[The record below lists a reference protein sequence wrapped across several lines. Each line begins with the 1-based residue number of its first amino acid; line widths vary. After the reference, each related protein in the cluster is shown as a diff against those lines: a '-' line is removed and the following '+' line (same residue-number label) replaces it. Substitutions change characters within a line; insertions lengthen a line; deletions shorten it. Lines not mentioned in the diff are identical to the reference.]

1 MPICIECRYPVSQL
15 YHVLHSGNTGARKP
29 PPINR
34 STKPTPSHTAK
45 KGEAPVR
52 GKPKTAPAVIGGDVR
67 LTQCP
72 RCKRFA
78 DKYVEHDYIVLFID
92 LVLVKPQVY
101 RHLLFNRLG
110 RDNDELDPSITRL
123 GTLLLLFDVYLTWSR
138 IETLPPHMTAS
149 SPIPHLPILLQYAFY
164 LIFCATTTIGQ
175 HLTIRWLAQVTGLGA
190 RSIDEDKDA
199 SREVNEDAPVRST
212 PNGILTALFVS
223 SCMKLFPILMVV
235 WRYNDVAGSVGRG
248 VEWAVAVQNLEA
260 LRILLECGYLG
271 AATLVGAGWM
281 VRWAVAR
288 VILGFVGLGECQ
300 QSRGKETMAQHG
312 GAADTYYNS
321 GGGQQFQSGQQ
332 SYNNGYQ
339 QPQYP
344 PGPDPK
350 YQQPPPNYGQNY
362 QDTVQAGG
370 GGKQTF
376 EQAFK
381 IDKPKYNDLWAGILL
396 ILTFLGFV
404 AVSGLSLQ
412 GYSSNKHVSGGG
424 IYHAPNDF
432 SLNTNT
438 MILFAFIL
446 AIAFVFSW
454 AYFTAARA
462 FTKQF
467 IWITGILHIA
477 FGIGTCIY
485 YFYRHYYSAAI
496 VFALFSIFS
505 IICFISWIP
514 RIPFSVVMLQQTMD
528 VAKSFGHVF
537 LVSAIGG
544 IVSVA
549 FGAWFS
555 VTLVAI
561 YVKYQPS
568 SGGTNPACSSGSGG
582 TCSSA
587 KVIGLIVFVTFAGYW
602 ITEWIKN
609 TIHSVIAGVY
619 GSWFFCAGKPGGM
632 PSGATRGAFRRSIT
646 YSFGSISFGSLVV
659 ALINMV
665 RQAVS
670 IAQQQ
675 EAQQGNIVASMAFC
689 CLGCIIG
696 LLDWAVQ
703 FINRYAFSHIALYGK
718 AYIPAAKDTWKMMR
732 DRGIDALI
740 NDCLIGPVLTMGST
754 FVAYLCTLLAYLYL
768 EFTKPEYNEGGKFTP
783 VVMAFAFL
791 IGLQVC
797 QIFMTPIGSG
807 VDTIFVASA
816 WDPEVLMKDHPDFY
830 QRMVMV
836 YPKVQTMIHA

>member
-1 MPICIECRYPVSQL
+1 
-15 YHVLHSGNTGARKP
+15 
-29 PPINR
+29 
-34 STKPTPSHTAK
+34 
-45 KGEAPVR
+45 
-52 GKPKTAPAVIGGDVR
+52 
-67 LTQCP
+67 
-72 RCKRFA
+72 
-78 DKYVEHDYIVLFID
+78 
-92 LVLVKPQVY
+92 
-101 RHLLFNRLG
+101 
-110 RDNDELDPSITRL
+110 
-123 GTLLLLFDVYLTWSR
+123 
-138 IETLPPHMTAS
+138 
-149 SPIPHLPILLQYAFY
+149 
-164 LIFCATTTIGQ
+164 
-175 HLTIRWLAQVTGLGA
+175 
-190 RSIDEDKDA
+190 
-199 SREVNEDAPVRST
+199 
-212 PNGILTALFVS
+212 
-223 SCMKLFPILMVV
+223 
-235 WRYNDVAGSVGRG
+235 
-248 VEWAVAVQNLEA
+248 
-260 LRILLECGYLG
+260 
-271 AATLVGAGWM
+271 
-281 VRWAVAR
+281 
-288 VILGFVGLGECQ
+288 
-300 QSRGKETMAQHG
+300 MAQHG
-312 GAADTYYNS
+312 GAADSYYND
-321 GGGQQFQSGQQ
+321 GGPQQYQQ
-332 SYNNGYQ
+332 PPDNNGYQ

-350 YQQPPPNYGQNY
+350 SQQPPPNYGQDY
-362 QDTVQAGG
+362 QNNAPPLPQTGQ

-376 EQAFK
+376 EEAFK
-381 IDKPKYNDLWAGILL
+381 LDKPKFNDLWAGILL

-412 GYSSNKHVSGGG
+412 GYASNKSFSGGG
-424 IYHAPNDF
+424 IYNSPNDF

-438 MILFAFIL
+438 IVLFAFVL
-446 AIAFVFSW
+446 VCAFVFSW

-467 IWITGILHIA
+467 IWITGILHIV

-485 YFYRHYYSAAI
+485 YFYRHYYSAAV
-496 VFALFSIFS
+496 VFALFSVFS

-602 ITEWIKN
+602 ISEWIKN

-632 PSGATRGAFRRSIT
+632 PSGATRGAFRRSMT

-659 ALINMV
+659 ALINML

-675 EAQQGNIVASMAFC
+675 EAQSGNIVASMAFC

-696 LLDWAVQ
+696 LLNWAVQ

-718 AYIPAAKDTWKMMR
+718 AYIPAAKDTWTMMKN
-732 DRGIDALI
+732 RGIDALI
-740 NDCLIGPVLTMGST
+740 NDCLIGPVLTMGSI
-754 FVAYLCTLLAYLYL
+754 FVAYLCTLLAFLYL
-768 EFTKPEYNEGGKFTP
+768 EFTEPEYNEGGRFTP

-816 WDPEVLMKDHPDFY
+816 WDPEVLMRDHPDFY
-830 QRMVMV
+830 QRMVRV